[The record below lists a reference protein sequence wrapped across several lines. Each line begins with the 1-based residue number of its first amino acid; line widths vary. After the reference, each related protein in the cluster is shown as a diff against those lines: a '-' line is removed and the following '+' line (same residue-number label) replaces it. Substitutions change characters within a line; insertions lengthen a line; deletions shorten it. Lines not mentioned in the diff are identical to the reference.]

1 MVSFRIIS
9 RKICVLLKKKSKYFL
24 HISAIIQI
32 FWNNRNQYLKSINI
46 LYTYTYHKTFFHL
59 IFSLFTDFQK
69 KIKRKSY
76 FTFSWINS
84 DSSTY
89 NDIHNHGHNG
99 PEKGNTIPTVWL
111 THPPCHPALMYTW
124 FATQVICNTRRFSFR
139 LCYEIPDHLYTPT
152 VGFSSIQISTMEILG
167 ATINVHSERSEFKDR
182 SHGLR
187 VCTHRGPSFSP
198 SKLHP
203 SMDISQFPRSIQVT
217 RSESI
222 FEWTFT

>member
-1 MVSFRIIS
+1 MCII
-9 RKICVLLKKKSKYFL
+9 RKKIQVFS

-46 LYTYTYHKTFFHL
+46 LYTYTYHRTCFHS
-59 IFSLFTDFQK
+59 IFSLFTNFQK
-69 KIKRKSY
+69 KVKRKSY
-76 FTFSWINS
+76 FTFSRINS

-99 PEKGNTIPTVWL
+99 AEKGSTIPTVRL

-139 LCYEIPDHLYTPT
+139 LCYEIPDHLHTPT
-152 VGFSSIQISTMEILG
+152 VGFSSIQIWTMEILG
-167 ATINVHSERSEFKDR
+167 ATINVHSERSEFEDR

-198 SKLHP
+198 LKIASLNGHFTVSQVEP
-203 SMDISQFPRSIQVT
+203 GNTIGIDIWMDVYIRGHASFT
-217 RSESI
+217 W
-222 FEWTFT
+222 EW

>member
-1 MVSFRIIS
+1 
-9 RKICVLLKKKSKYFL
+9 
-24 HISAIIQI
+24 
-32 FWNNRNQYLKSINI
+32 
-46 LYTYTYHKTFFHL
+46 
-59 IFSLFTDFQK
+59 
-69 KIKRKSY
+69 
-76 FTFSWINS
+76 
-84 DSSTY
+84 
-89 NDIHNHGHNG
+89 
-99 PEKGNTIPTVWL
+99 
-111 THPPCHPALMYTW
+111 MYTW

-167 ATINVHSERSEFKDR
+167 ATINVYSERSEFKDR

-222 FEWTFT
+222 FECLHKRPRISLRRLPENGKGLRQSFITLHPHGMEIVMDRSYVMSVVTVLLFGIQ

>member
-1 MVSFRIIS
+1 MYY
-9 RKICVLLKKKSKYFL
+9 LKKKIHFL

-32 FWNNRNQYLKSINI
+32 FLNNRNQYLKSINI
-46 LYTYTYHKTFFHL
+46 LCTYIYHRICHS

-69 KIKRKSY
+69 KIKKKSY

-89 NDIHNHGHNG
+89 NDIHNHGHNSS
-99 PEKGNTIPTVWL
+99 EKRNTIPTVRL

-124 FATQVICNTRRFSFR
+124 FATQVICNTRRFSFQ
-139 LCYEIPDHLYTPT
+139 LCYEILDHLYTPT
-152 VGFSSIQISTMEILG
+152 VGFSSIQIWTILG
-167 ATINVHSERSEFKDR
+167 ATINVHSERSEFEDR

-187 VCTHRGPSFSP
+187 VCTHRGPSFFP
-198 SKLHP
+198 LKLHP
-203 SMDISQFPRSIQVT
+203 SMDISQFPRSSQVT